1 MVIILG
7 FFLGKNK
14 IKRLIDILAW
24 RSLHSFVLFLR
35 LFVFF
40 CFFVFGLSKKNNCQL
55 MHGFSRNF

>member
-40 CFFVFGLSKKNNCQL
+40 LFFCFWSFKEK
-55 MHGFSRNF
+55 

>member
-14 IKRLIDILAW
+14 IKKLIDILAW

-40 CFFVFGLSKKNNCQL
+40 LFVFFGLSKKNNCQL